1 MERKEEEEEEEGRRR
16 RVNDGI
22 IHKVTITSS
31 SSDDQSFAKGI
42 KDRILRQY
50 KLFCTA
56 SPQNTSF
63 LKSRVDFVTKSTR
76 AKVMQADLN

>member
-1 MERKEEEEEEEGRRR
+1 MGEESREGERRRERDGRWRERRRRRRSRRRR

-31 SSDDQSFAKGI
+31 SSSDDQSFAKGI
-42 KDRILRQY
+42 KDGVLRQY

-56 SPQNTSF
+56 SSEHKFPES
-63 LKSRVDFVTKSTR
+63 
-76 AKVMQADLN
+76 